1 MVVVR
6 IRTLGQI
13 RRADTAS
20 TCDVGL
26 GFVRDSL
33 VYAAASVPA
42 FAVAGVRGRDLVAGS
57 LLAGFSVAATQVFFG
72 SAMLGSRSGRESEA
86 ASSPSAADQPVV
98 VPAVPPI
105 IDAEVV
111 SDASGV
117 SGWHR

>member
-20 TCDVGL
+20 ACDVGL

-57 LLAGFSVAATQVFFG
+57 LLAGFSVAATQIFFG
-72 SAMLGSRSGRESEA
+72 SAVLGSRSGWGSKA
-86 ASSPSAADQPVV
+86 ALSPDITGSSVV
-98 VPAVPPI
+98 VPPV

-111 SDASGV
+111 TDAPGV